1 MGLRSRDRA
10 ARSIPNA
17 PDFLQLVD
25 SALSLAMRRQVFT
38 AEEAI
43 ELLEGVRN
51 KVHDGLVEDAIARI
65 AVTAEDSYRETPL
78 VERGRVID
86 PLLDMRLT
94 LSA

>member
-1 MGLRSRDRA
+1 
-10 ARSIPNA
+10 
-17 PDFLQLVD
+17 
-25 SALSLAMRRQVFT
+25 
-38 AEEAI
+38 
-43 ELLEGVRN
+43 
-51 KVHDGLVEDAIARI
+51 LVEDAIARI